1 MSAIHYFPRY
11 SSKENAAT
19 NNTLLLLLRLYQYN
33 RYKFEKL
40 MEILGA
46 EQDVPLPSF
55 GLEFNQQ
62 TGTEKSVLDGF
73 LSQESIKIAVE
84 TKLGTKFGI
93 EQLKNHLTIFKDE
106 QHKFLILL
114 NPSSDSRLDSQIA
127 AIRDHA
133 APENIQVIHSTFG
146 DVVQAARKCLSDYDE
161 EMIALVEDYESF
173 CSDSGLL
180 PRDQYTIFVPPCGKS
195 LDENIRYRLYYC
207 PITRSIRN
215 TKYLGVYAKK
225 TIQAIGK
232 ITKVV
237 ACDVDLGKKTVK
249 EHKDQQKL
257 TESEKQRVLDAS
269 KAAEKHGWDL
279 SWDHRFFLCDEM
291 VKTNFPKGSPG
302 SMMGRRYIDIQ
313 DILGD
318 QKIPNNLGE
327 LGTLLRKHKWK

>member
-1 MSAIHYFPRY
+1 MSEIHYFPRY
-11 SSKENAAT
+11 SSKENAVT

-46 EQDVPLPSF
+46 EQEVPLPSF
-55 GLEFNQQ
+55 GLQFNQQ
-62 TGTEKSVLDGF
+62 TGTGKSVLDGF
-73 LSQESIKIAVE
+73 LWQESIKIAVE
-84 TKLGTKFGI
+84 TKLGTAFGI
-93 EQLKNHLTIFKDE
+93 EQLKNHLAAFKGE

-114 NPSSDSRLDSQIA
+114 NPSSESRLDSTIA
-127 AIRDHA
+127 AIRAHA
-133 APENIQVIHSTFG
+133 TADNIQVIHATFT
-146 DVVQAARKCLSDYDE
+146 DIVKVARKCLSGHDE
-161 EMIALVEDYESF
+161 EMHALVDDYESF

-195 LDENIRYRLYYC
+195 LDENVQHRLYYC

-257 TESEKQRVLDAS
+257 TENEKQRILGAS
-269 KAAEKHGWDL
+269 KAAEDHGWDL

-291 VKTNFPKGSPG
+291 FKTDFLKASPG

-318 QKIPNNLGE
+318 QKIPDDLGD
-327 LGTLLRKHKWK
+327 LATLLRKYKWK